1 MSSYFKH
8 SIAPSPIL
16 PLIVLSTLPLRESC
30 LTLSFVMTFII
41 ITFTLD
47 TSISYLRFILYRH
60 LKIFS
65 LSISILASYFTYFSL
80 GRIHFF
86 VACKFLTLSFVVFL
100 FVISFTILITLPCL
114 VITLCLLSKIFSLLS
129 QFESG
134 VLLISPLAISS
145 SSPRVSLDVTPFFYC
160 TYTTGSSVPSSF
172 LLCPCLLSPLT
183 LAIFMSFT

>member
-1 MSSYFKH
+1 MNSYFNH
-8 SIAPSPIL
+8 SIETSPIL
-16 PLIVLSTLPLRESC
+16 PCLFSPLSHSASLA
-30 LTLSFVMTFII
+30 LTLTIVITFVI

-47 TSISYLRFILYRH
+47 TSISYSRFILYQH
-60 LKIFS
+60 LKSSPF
-65 LSISILASYFTYFSL
+65 SISIWASYFTYFSH
-80 GRIHFF
+80 GRILFF
-86 VACKFLTLSFVVFL
+86 VTCEFLTLYFVVFL
-100 FVISFTILITLPCL
+100 FVISFTLLITLSCL